1 MSLTIDNQ
9 NILIKEI
16 DTLDYID
23 KLYLVS
29 YITKDLIKS
38 GTKNNYNLTKLKGL
52 GKEIWQNHDV
62 DNYIQNERAS
72 WD

>member
-1 MSLTIDNQ
+1 MPFKKLKIFVISVKIIFTNLTIDNQ

-23 KLYLVS
+23 KLYLLS

-38 GTKNNYNLTKLKGL
+38 GTKTNYNLTKLKGL
-52 GKEIWQNHDV
+52 GKEV
-62 DNYIQNERAS
+62 
-72 WD
+72 